1 MFTKTKTAVRAILLE
16 CAAAFSPSYRRSQ
29 RESNLRV
36 CCGRAG
42 TGGLFGAPSMLA
54 KQIRQRIR
62 SVGIVASVKYAHLY
76 GQPEFFLKPE

>member
-1 MFTKTKTAVRAILLE
+1 
-16 CAAAFSPSYRRSQ
+16 
-29 RESNLRV
+29 
-36 CCGRAG
+36 
-42 TGGLFGAPSMLA
+42 MLA